1 MAKQQ
6 IDDALKTLEEYKLV
20 MSRLI
25 PWTIQLDV
33 ALEDACADAARLA
46 DRIRELQDELD
57 ASMSA

>member
-1 MAKQQ
+1 MTKQE

-25 PWTIQLDV
+25 PWTIQLDI
-33 ALEDACADAARLA
+33 AMEDSCADAAQLAVRL
-46 DRIRELQDELD
+46 RKLQDELD